1 MAANPLKGEVEL
13 VIGETTYTL
22 CFSSNSIVAVEQLFG
37 GVGIGEIAADLNRV
51 EHQRALLWG
60 ALQKYHDGIELLAA
74 GDLVDECED
83 GLKPIA
89 EKLARALRF
98 RISRTPVDAPF
109 TDDEE

>member
-22 CFSSNSIVAVEQLFG
+22 CFSSNSIVEVEQLLG
-37 GVGIGEIAADLNRV
+37 DSIGSIAADISKV
-51 EHQRALLWG
+51 EHQRALLW
-60 ALQKYHDGIELLAA
+60 ASLQKHHKGINLLDA
-74 GDLVDECED
+74 GDLIDECED

-109 TDDEE
+109 TDDDE